1 MASGWAPLA
10 NQEVSALVGERVSG
24 DSGWRS
30 AARASCVDTSLKCLS
45 SRYDLS
51 MQPVNGAVVRRELVR
66 EIWSAAMQ
74 PVDPE
79 DPRPPYMKIAASIR
93 AAILSGE
100 FEPGQ
105 RLPIGDDL
113 AAFFGV
119 VRATVSSAIRVL
131 QHEGFVQSR
140 AGSGV
145 YVSSLARIPAAE
157 DGEPHPLHGVA
168 TFLHEAGHL
177 KNLPRAGW
185 LLLGIPHPESVA
197 EHSYRVG
204 LIGIALAAIEGADPG
219 QTAALCLM
227 HDVHET
233 RIGDVP
239 SVGRSYVTTAKPQAV
254 TSHQTAVMPADVAKV
269 LQDLTGEYEDTET
282 IESKLAHDAD
292 KIETLMQAREY
303 AAQGYA
309 TEPWS
314 DTSIQ
319 ALRTEAGKQLAQAIV
334 AGDPHGWWSTFAASY
349 HELRAA
355 TRARQDQ
362 PRRAAE
368 TEPKEQP

>member
-1 MASGWAPLA
+1 MHI
-10 NQEVSALVGERVSG
+10 
-24 DSGWRS
+24 
-30 AARASCVDTSLKCLS
+30 
-45 SRYDLS
+45 
-51 MQPVNGAVVRRELVR
+51 VNGVAPRRDLLR
-66 EIWSAAMQ
+66 HIWSAAMQ

-100 FEPGQ
+100 FEPGT
-105 RLPIGDDL
+105 RLPTQAEL
-113 AAFFGV
+113 ATFFGKT
-119 VRATVSSAIRVL
+119 RSTIGSAIRVL
-131 QHEGFVQSR
+131 QDEGFLRSVT
-140 AGSGV
+140 GSGA
-145 YVSSLARIPAAE
+145 YVSSRARIPVAE
-157 DGEPHPLHGVA
+157 GEPHPLHGVA

-185 LLLGIPHPESVA
+185 LLLAIKPPESVA
-197 EHSYRVG
+197 EHSFRVG
-204 LIGIALAAIEGADPG
+204 LIGIVLAAIEGADPG
-219 QTAALCLM
+219 RTAALCLM

-233 RIGDVP
+233 RIGDIP
-239 SVGRSYVTTAKPQAV
+239 SVGRSYVTTAKPEAV
-254 TSHQTAVMPADVAKV
+254 TSHQTSVMPDEVAKL

-282 IESKLAHDAD
+282 IESRVAHDAD

-319 ALRTEAGKQLAQAIV
+319 ALRTESGKQLAQAIV
-334 AGDPHGWWSTFAASY
+334 AGDPHSWWSTFASSY

-362 PRRAAE
+362 R
-368 TEPKEQP
+368 

>member
-1 MASGWAPLA
+1 M
-10 NQEVSALVGERVSG
+10 
-24 DSGWRS
+24 
-30 AARASCVDTSLKCLS
+30 
-45 SRYDLS
+45 YDLG
-51 MQPVNGAVVRRELVR
+51 MHTVNGAAARRDLRRQV
-66 EIWSAAMQ
+66 WSAAMQ
-74 PVDPE
+74 PVDSE
-79 DPRPPYMKIAASIR
+79 DPRSPYVKIAASIR

-100 FEPGQ
+100 FEPGT
-105 RLPIGDDL
+105 RLPIGEEL
-113 AAFFGV
+113 AEFFGV
-119 VRATVSSAIRVL
+119 TRSTIGSAVRVL
-131 QHEGFVQSR
+131 QDEGFVRSR
-140 AGSGV
+140 TGSGV
-145 YVSSLARIPAAE
+145 YVNSRARIPVAE
-157 DGEPHPLHGVA
+157 GEPHPLHGVA

-185 LLLGIPHPESVA
+185 LLLGIRHPESVA
-197 EHSYRVG
+197 EHSFRVG
-204 LIGIALAAIEGADPG
+204 LIGIVLASLEGADSG
-219 QTAALCLM
+219 RTAALCLM

-254 TSHQTAVMPADVAKV
+254 TSHQTAVMPDQVAQA
-269 LQDLTGEYEDTET
+269 LQSLTGEYEDNET
-282 IESKLAHDAD
+282 IESRVAHDAD

-319 ALRTEAGKQLAQAIV
+319 ALRTESGKQLAQAIV
-334 AGDPHGWWSTFAASY
+334 AGDPHSWWSTFASSY

-362 PRRAAE
+362 P
-368 TEPKEQP
+368 